1 MVEIDFEQDINE
13 QLRVAGWKLHEGS
26 QEYKQFY
33 VCIKRLYNAGMVTPQ
48 VLASTKKKLDEKIN
62 SRKIPIPGMRQK
74 GD

>member
-1 MVEIDFEQDINE
+1 MVEINFDEDISA
-13 QLRVAGWKLHEGS
+13 QLRAAGWKLNEGS

-48 VLASTKKKLDEKIN
+48 VLASTKKKIEEKIN
-62 SRKIPIPGMRQK
+62 SRKLPIPGMKQV